1 MRLAKPAFVTAVT
14 LIAALIVSALT
25 HRALGAATPKHGGV
39 LTYVVPAEPPSFDGH
54 REATFGLIH
63 PVAPFY
69 STLIRVNPDN
79 PASPT
84 DLVGDLALDVPEPT
98 NEGKTYTFRLRRNA
112 TFWDGQPVRAADVV
126 ASFSKIIFPPG
137 GVKSARKAFYGMV
150 KKVYAAGDDGV
161 VFELKYPSSAFIP
174 AVANPFNFVYSA
186 KKLSQDIHWYEKNI
200 LGSGPF
206 VLSAYVPGK
215 FIAGKRNPNY
225 YRTGLPYLNGFK
237 ATFAKQQSDRVEA
250 IRNGEALIEFRGFP
264 PKSRDDLRQRLG
276 NQIRVQESDWNCV
289 LLATPNHLV
298 RPFDDP
304 HVRRALSLAVD
315 RWGGSEFLTLNAIV
329 RTVGGVVF
337 PGHPLAATKEQLR
350 EIAGYW
356 IDVEKSRAEA
366 RRLLR
371 EAGVPQGFEF
381 KFLIRAVDQPY
392 KIVSLWLIQQWHTV
406 GLRPKQVVQPTDTY
420 FKTLRNR
427 TTEFDVAIDF
437 NCEAVV
443 NPLLDVS
450 KYISDDRSG
459 SNWAKYKDRGLDG
472 LFDNMN
478 RTDDVTEQR
487 RIMRLFEKRALD
499 EQAHMLVT
507 LWWYRIVPYRAVV
520 RGWKISPSHY
530 QNQDLATVWL
540 NF

>member
-1 MRLAKPAFVTAVT
+1 MHLVTAVT
-14 LIAALIVSALT
+14 VTAALMVSAPID
-25 HRALGAATPKHGGV
+25 RALGAEIPKQGGV

-112 TFWDGQPVRAADVV
+112 TFSDGQPVRAADVV
-126 ASFSKIIFPPG
+126 ASFNKIISPPE
-137 GVKSARKAFYGMV
+137 GVKSARKAFYSMV
-150 KKVYAAGDDGV
+150 EKVYAQGDYTV
-161 VFELKYPSSAFIP
+161 VFELNHPSSAFIP
-174 AVANPFNFVYSA
+174 AVANPFNFIYSA
-186 KKLSQDIHWYEKNI
+186 KKLSQDIRWYEKNI

-206 VLSAYVPGK
+206 IVSEYAPGK
-215 FIAGKRNPNY
+215 FIAGKRNANY
-225 YRTGLPYLNGFK
+225 YHTGLPYLDGFK
-237 ATFAKQQSDRVEA
+237 ATFAKQQSDRMEA
-250 IRNGEALIEFRGFP
+250 IRNGDALIEFRGFP
-264 PKSRDDLRQRLG
+264 PKLRDQLRWALG
-276 NQIRVQESDWNCV
+276 DKIRVQESDWNCV

-298 RPFDDP
+298 KPFDDP
-304 HVRRALSLAVD
+304 RVRRGLSLAVD
-315 RWGGSEFLTLNAIV
+315 RWGGSDFLADNAIV
-329 RTVGGVVF
+329 KTVGGVVF
-337 PGHPLAATKEQLR
+337 PGHPLAAGKEQLQG
-350 EIAGYW
+350 IAGYW
-356 IDVEKSRAEA
+356 VDVEKSRAES

-371 EAGVPQGFEF
+371 EASVPQGSEF

-420 FKTLRNR
+420 FKTLRSR

-459 SNWAKYKDRGLDG
+459 SNWAKYEDRVLDG
-472 LFDNMN
+472 LFDKMN
-478 RTDDVTEQR
+478 RTADVTEQR
-487 RIMRLFEKRALD
+487 HLMRQFEKRALD